1 VSDSTTTVAELR
13 AAVDEFVAAREWR
26 QFHNPKD
33 LAVSIAIEAAELLEE
48 FQWLDAPQVAA
59 VAGDPA
65 ARERASLELADIL
78 IYCLSLGNAL
88 GLDLSETIRAKLVL
102 SGRKYPAEAYRGRAR
117 KPGQSLRTDAEP
129 APPASSAAGNLVSG
143 SALAEGES

>member
-1 VSDSTTTVAELR
+1 VSDSTTTVA
-13 AAVDEFVAAREWR
+13 AREWH

-59 VAGDPA
+59 LAGDA
-65 ARERASLELADIL
+65 EARQRASLELADIL

-88 GLDLSETIRAKLVL
+88 GVDLSETIRAKLVL

-117 KPGQSLRTDAEP
+117 KPGQLLRTGDERTGDALTG
-129 APPASSAAGNLVSG
+129 SAAAGDAPAG
-143 SALAEGES
+143 GEL